1 MESTAIDTK
10 IIEQLQALY
19 SQEFKLV
26 QHDLGKT
33 EQLIKQKMQLLGQGL
48 LQRLIAQAP
57 NGYQGSCIPCQCGG
71 SMKFVQHRSRDIH
84 SLFGWIKLKRG
95 YYYCPDCGKGLAPYD
110 RASGLGKEQL
120 SPGLAEACCMLTVD
134 DSFEQTSRR
143 IERIYGQKVS
153 GNTVERVAH
162 QVGAEALK
170 RQDQQLEDFF
180 QHRQPPA
187 AELKPKR
194 LYVAADGTTV
204 HQQDG
209 WHEAKSGSIYFEDER
224 FGMIRRYVAGLDNS
238 EKFGWFLWLEACRC
252 GLREAKEVVYLGD
265 GAGWIRTEHNKH
277 FAKATFIIDWYHLQ
291 EHVWNCGKVLFG
303 EGTQATDR
311 WVDKVLTWLWD
322 GCTRK
327 VLEYLSRQRDSY
339 AGDKRDAIDD
349 LHHYISVNE

>member
-1 MESTAIDTK
+1 MTYYGE
-10 IIEQLQALY
+10 
-19 SQEFKLV
+19 
-26 QHDLGKT
+26 HGLGKT

-84 SLFGWIKLKRG
+84 SLFRWMKLQRA
-95 YYYCPDCGKGLAPYD
+95 YYYCPDRGKGLAPYD

-153 GNTVERVAH
+153 GNTVERVVH

-204 HQQDG
+204 HQQDD
-209 WHEAKSGSIYFEDER
+209 WHEAKAGSIYFEDEQ

-238 EKFGWFLWLEACRC
+238 DKFGWLKPSPKSMLKS
-252 GLREAKEVVYLGD
+252 L
-265 GAGWIRTEHNKH
+265 
-277 FAKATFIIDWYHLQ
+277 
-291 EHVWNCGKVLFG
+291 
-303 EGTQATDR
+303 
-311 WVDKVLTWLWD
+311 
-322 GCTRK
+322 
-327 VLEYLSRQRDSY
+327 
-339 AGDKRDAIDD
+339 
-349 LHHYISVNE
+349 IS